1 MMRLVTASVLAVCAL
16 TGSVRASTAQEL
28 LEAIRTRMQGAKTY
42 IASMKIKVDISFL
55 QAPEASATMWFKA
68 PDKTHIESPTFAMIP
83 KQGADLNAMKL
94 LSQPFMAVDAG
105 TEVVGSKLMK
115 KVRILPVDESSPVA
129 VATAWIDTT
138 QMVPVRIST
147 TMKKGGTFMAE
158 LTYGNAAARKYC
170 LPSFAKLSFDV
181 ANFELPKTISGEFRN
196 SQEDPKKAAAAA
208 NATKSASKSG
218 SKASKDTRAVVEI
231 QYTDYKINVP
241 ISDSKFTEKKK

>member
-1 MMRLVTASVLAVCAL
+1 MMRLVFGAVLAASAL
-16 TGSVRASTAQEL
+16 AGPVYASTAQEL
-28 LEAIRTRMQGAKTY
+28 LETIRTRMQGAKTY
-42 IASMKIKVDISFL
+42 IATMKIKVDISFL
-55 QAPEASATMWFKA
+55 QAPEATATMWFKA

-94 LSQPFMAVDAG
+94 LSQPFTAVDAG
-105 TEVVGSKLMK
+105 TEAVGSKVMK
-115 KVRILPVDESSPVA
+115 KVRILPIDESSTVA

-138 QMVPVRIST
+138 L
-147 TMKKGGTFMAE
+147 KKGGTFVAE

-196 SQEDPKKAAAAA
+196 SQDDPKKAAA
-208 NATKSASKSG
+208 SAKVA
-218 SKASKDTRAVVEI
+218 KAGAKDTKAVVEI

>member
-1 MMRLVTASVLAVCAL
+1 MMRLVFGAVLAASAL
-16 TGSVRASTAQEL
+16 AGPVYASTAQEL
-28 LEAIRTRMQGAKTY
+28 LETVRTRMQGAKTY
-42 IASMKIKVDISFL
+42 IATMKIKVDISFL
-55 QAPEASATMWFKA
+55 QAPEATATMWFKA

-94 LSQPFMAVDAG
+94 LSQPFTAVDAG
-105 TEVVGSKLMK
+105 TEAVGSKVMK
-115 KVRILPVDESSPVA
+115 KVRILPIDESSTVA

-138 QMVPVRIST
+138 LMVPVKVST
-147 TMKKGGTFMAE
+147 TLRKGGTFVAE

-196 SQEDPKKAAAAA
+196 SQDDPKKAAA
-208 NATKSASKSG
+208 SAKVARAG
-218 SKASKDTRAVVEI
+218 AKDTKAVVEI

>member
-1 MMRLVTASVLAVCAL
+1 MMRLVFGAVLAASVLA
-16 TGSVRASTAQEL
+16 GPMYASTAQEM
-28 LEAIRTRMQGAKTY
+28 LETIRTRMQGAKTY
-42 IASMKIKVDISFL
+42 IATMKIKVDISFL
-55 QAPEASATMWFKA
+55 QAPEATATMWFKA

-94 LSQPFMAVDAG
+94 LSQPFTAVDAG
-105 TEVVGSKLMK
+105 TEAVGSKMMK
-115 KVRILPVDESSPVA
+115 KVRILPIDESSTVA

-138 QMVPVRIST
+138 LMVPVKVST
-147 TMKKGGTFMAE
+147 TLKKGGTFVAE

-196 SQEDPKKAAAAA
+196 SQDDPKKAAA
-208 NATKSASKSG
+208 SG
-218 SKASKDTRAVVEI
+218 KVAKTGAKDTKDTKAVVEI